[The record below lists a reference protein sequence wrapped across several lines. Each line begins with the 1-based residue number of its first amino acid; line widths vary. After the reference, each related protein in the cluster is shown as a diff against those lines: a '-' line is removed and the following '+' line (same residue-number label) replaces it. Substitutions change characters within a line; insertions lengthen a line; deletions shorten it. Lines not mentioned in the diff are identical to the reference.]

1 MTFLRDSRFEASLFQ
16 TKRDFWK
23 EQDWNHFSNS
33 VSFVKKKNWQ
43 NHFLA
48 AVGWRAFVI
57 GGGGLAQRID
67 GH

>member
-1 MTFLRDSRFEASLFQ
+1 MTILRDSRFEARLFQ

-33 VSFVKKKNWQ
+33 VNFFKTRNWQ

-48 AVGWRAFVI
+48 AVGWSARAVDK
-57 GGGGLAQRID
+57 LTWRRASP
-67 GH
+67 